1 MFLPASDALVPLPIL
16 ILYALWPVPYKV
28 GLMESEIAGWLSVVF
43 RFVHV
48 IAAIMWIGNSILFT
62 WMEFNLIPPAPE
74 KPDGDGNVPENPL
87 LGHLDMLHGGGVFH
101 LQKRTIDPKA
111 IPVPLHWFMWQ
122 SYTTFLSGILLLIS
136 VFYIHGGSALMDG
149 TKSSLTGFAPIA
161 LSVGGIVF
169 GWLIYDTIWSTK
181 LKEQKAIAVPLSL
194 ALILAAAC
202 FYNQFFN
209 GRAVYLQIGV
219 MMGSFMTANVF
230 FHIIRNQKKFMAS
243 LATGK
248 PHDPNY
254 GKQAKLRSMHN
265 HYTTFPVLF
274 LMLSGHFP
282 QLTSAGRNIPIMGVL
297 IVSLVAVK
305 FLMNSRYYYR
315 HWLITIFG
323 TFAAACGL
331 IALLLS
337 VPTKAAAAGAHSDP
351 AVNEGAKLFLSQ
363 GCAACHQSGVAQ
375 IAPNLQGL
383 FGSTQLLADGSEVV
397 ADEAYIR
404 RSIVEP
410 VANIVNGYPP
420 AMPPF
425 AHLPDGQIDALVA
438 YIKSLK

>member
-1 MFLPASDALVPLPIL
+1 
-16 ILYALWPVPYKV
+16 
-28 GLMESEIAGWLSVVF
+28 MESEIAGWFSVVL

-62 WMEFNLIPPAPE
+62 WMELNLIPPAAA
-74 KPDGDGNVPENPL
+74 KPDKDGNVPENPL

-101 LQKRTIDPKA
+101 LEKRTIDPKA

-136 VFYIHGGSALMDG
+136 VFYIHGGSALMDA

-161 LSVGGIVF
+161 LSLGGIIG
-169 GWLIYDTIWSTK
+169 GWLIYDGIWRTK
-181 LKEQKAIAVPLSL
+181 LKEHKAIAVPLSL
-194 ALILAAAC
+194 ALILAAAY

-209 GRAVYLQIGV
+209 GRAVYIQIGV

-230 FHIIRNQKKFMAS
+230 IHIISNQKKFMAS
-243 LATGK
+243 LLAGK
-248 PHDPNY
+248 PHDLKY

-265 HYTTFPVLF
+265 HYITFPVLF

-282 QLTSAGRNIPIMGVL
+282 QLSSAERNIPILGVL

-305 FLMNSRYYYR
+305 FLMNSRYYFR
-315 HWLITIFG
+315 QWLIAIFG
-323 TFAAACGL
+323 TFIAACCL

-337 VPTKAAAAGAHSDP
+337 TPTQAATAGANADP
-351 AVNEGAKLFLSQ
+351 AATEGAKLFLSQ
-363 GCAACHQSGVAQ
+363 GCAACHQSGSSQ

-383 FGSTQLLADGSEVV
+383 LGATQVMADDTTRI

-404 RSIVEP
+404 RSIQEP
-410 VANIVNGYPP
+410 AAEIVKGYPP

-425 AHLPDGQIDALVA
+425 AHLTDEQLDALVA

>member
-1 MFLPASDALVPLPIL
+1 
-16 ILYALWPVPYKV
+16 
-28 GLMESEIAGWLSVVF
+28 MESEIAGWFSVIL

-62 WMEFNLIPPAPE
+62 WMELNLIPPAPA
-74 KPDGDGNVPENPL
+74 KPDKNGNVPENPL

-101 LQKRTIDPKA
+101 LEKRTIDPNA

-122 SYTTFLSGILLLIS
+122 SYTTWISGALLLVS

-149 TKSSLTGFAPIA
+149 TKSSLTGFVPIA
-161 LSVGGIVF
+161 VSAGGIIV
-169 GWLIYDTIWSTK
+169 GWLIYDTIWRTK
-181 LKEQKAIAVPLSL
+181 LKEHRAIAVSLSL
-194 ALILAAAC
+194 ALILAAAW

-209 GRAVYLQIGV
+209 GRAVYIQIGV
-219 MMGSFMTANVF
+219 MMGTCMTANVF
-230 FHIIRNQKKFMAS
+230 IHIISNQKKFMAS
-243 LATGK
+243 LLAGK
-248 PHDPNY
+248 PHDLKY

-265 HYTTFPVLF
+265 HYITFPVLF

-282 QLTSAGRNIPIMGVL
+282 QLTSAERNIPILAVL

-315 HWLITIFG
+315 HWLVTIFG
-323 TFAAACGL
+323 TFIAACCL

-337 VPTKAAAAGAHSDP
+337 TPAQAATSGTKIDP
-351 AVNEGAKLFLSQ
+351 AIGVGEKLFLSQ
-363 GCAACHQSGVAQ
+363 GCAACHQAGGSQ
-375 IAPNLQGL
+375 LAPNLTGL
-383 FGSTQLLADGSEVV
+383 FESTQVFADGTKMI

-404 RSIVEP
+404 QSIKEP
-410 VANIVNGYPP
+410 IAHIVKGYPP

-425 AHLPDGQIDALVA
+425 AHLEESQVDALVA